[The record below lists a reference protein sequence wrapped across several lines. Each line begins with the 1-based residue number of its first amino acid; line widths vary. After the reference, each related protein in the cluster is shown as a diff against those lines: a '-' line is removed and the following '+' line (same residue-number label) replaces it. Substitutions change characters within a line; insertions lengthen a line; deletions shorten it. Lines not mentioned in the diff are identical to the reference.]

1 MITIIS
7 VALFAI
13 GVALLMQSSDFLLL
27 HRLKILQHRQGREG
41 AKSVFFVVAGILVAA
56 SGLVMFVLHAIWS
69 D

>member
-7 VALFAI
+7 VAFFAI
-13 GVALLMQSSDFLLL
+13 GVALLMQSSNFLIL
-27 HRLKILQHRQGREG
+27 HRLKILRHRQGPEG
-41 AKSVFFVVAGILVAA
+41 TKSIIFVVAGILLAA